1 MIPKNFFAML
11 EAQFVALGFFDTFKT
26 VLRLADYDPDP
37 RSCAH
42 RHSELATAFWG
53 PGDSGGR

>member
-1 MIPKNFFAML
+1 MIPKNLFAML

-26 VLRLADYDPDP
+26 VVRLADYDPDP

-42 RHSELATAFWG
+42 RHSDLATAFWG
-53 PGDSGGR
+53 PCDSGGR

>member
-11 EAQFVALGFFDTFKT
+11 EAQFVALSFFDTFKT
-26 VLRLADYDPDP
+26 SVRLADYNPDP
-37 RSCAH
+37 RSRAP

-53 PGDSGGR
+53 PCDSSGR

>member
-26 VLRLADYDPDP
+26 SVRLADYNPDT
-37 RSCAH
+37 RSCAP
-42 RHSELATAFWG
+42 RHSELATAF
-53 PGDSGGR
+53 

>member
-26 VLRLADYDPDP
+26 VVRLADYDPDL

-42 RHSELATAFWG
+42 RHSELVTAFWG
-53 PGDSGGR
+53 PCDSGGR